1 MNDKLVVGIADM
13 KMAQGSGMLV
23 TYALGSCIGIC
34 FYDPMLKLAAL
45 LHIMLPLNL
54 ETGRKS
60 PLKYA
65 DKGGRCGSRQPGGA
79 AGNGAARRQTGAGY
93 SQNCR
98 RSPHV

>member
-54 ETGRKS
+54 ETGAEV
-60 PLKYA
+60 PA
-65 DKGGRCGSRQPGGA
+65 QVCGYRHPGDA